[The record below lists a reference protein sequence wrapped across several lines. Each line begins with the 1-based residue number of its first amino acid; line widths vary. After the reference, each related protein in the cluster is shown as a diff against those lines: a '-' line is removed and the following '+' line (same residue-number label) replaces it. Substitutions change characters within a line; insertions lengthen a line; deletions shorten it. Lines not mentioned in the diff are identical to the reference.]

1 MLPSPVP
8 FRLFVR
14 SRGGKALQH
23 WLILVS
29 DFPAS
34 MAPLLPNLR
43 CENIVSVLQI
53 FASAYVTEGIA
64 VIEDFE
70 RNLGASLAGAPA
82 SDVPESHAIMNT
94 IVAMTARTTT
104 NPVFKTMCINAPIM
118 RLTLKSGTND

>member
-1 MLPSPVP
+1 MAFCTSMAHRTVYTTLRNCIMLPSPVP

-43 CENIVSVLQI
+43 CENIVSL
-53 FASAYVTEGIA
+53 FC
-64 VIEDFE
+64 
-70 RNLGASLAGAPA
+70 RCSL
-82 SDVPESHAIMNT
+82 
-94 IVAMTARTTT
+94 R
-104 NPVFKTMCINAPIM
+104 PISP
-118 RLTLKSGTND
+118 RA